1 MDALLNEIL
10 VTIRQVVNTYIL
22 IVGTLGFFLNLLLH
36 NEDTFRVTEQN
47 IT

>member
-22 IVGTLGFFLNLLLH
+22 IVGTLSFFLNSLLH